1 MYITRVRIS
10 QRHVNSFVARP
21 NANHQALFSGRH
33 DRGFALRR
41 AAGYR
46 EAPAASCSVPFSR

>member
-1 MYITRVRIS
+1 MHITRVRIS

-21 NANHQALFSGRH
+21 NANHEALFSGRH

-41 AAGYR
+41 PAGHR
-46 EAPAASCSVPFSR
+46 ESPAAFRSVPLSR